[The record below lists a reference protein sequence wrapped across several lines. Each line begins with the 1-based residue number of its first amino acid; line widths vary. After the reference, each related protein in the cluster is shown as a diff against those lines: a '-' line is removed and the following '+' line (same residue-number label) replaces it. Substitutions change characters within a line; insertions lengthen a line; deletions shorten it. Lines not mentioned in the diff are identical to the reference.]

1 MDTILRL
8 EGVTRRFDSFTLQ
21 PLHLEL
27 PGGVI
32 MGLIGE
38 NGAGKTTT
46 LRLILGALRRDGGNI
61 TVFGKPLDGNEANI
75 RQEIGV
81 VFDECCFHESM
92 TPKNINT
99 IFKGIYQNWNSSD
112 FQRYCQILQLP
123 MKKKIKEFSRGMK
136 MKLSIAA
143 AMSHRPK
150 LLLLDEA
157 TSGLDPVVRD
167 DVLELLQEF
176 VSDEEQSVLFSSHI
190 TEDLEKIADYVAYLH
205 RGSLQFVRSKDE
217 LLYEYGIVKCG
228 KSEFEKMDKSD
239 FAAWRENAFEVQA
252 LTENREAIRR
262 KYPGC
267 VIDQAGLEEIMLLY
281 SKGSVKRGNRS

>member
-123 MKKKIKEFSRGMK
+123 MKKKIKEFSR
-136 MKLSIAA
+136 A
-143 AMSHRPK
+143 
-150 LLLLDEA
+150 
-157 TSGLDPVVRD
+157 
-167 DVLELLQEF
+167 
-176 VSDEEQSVLFSSHI
+176 
-190 TEDLEKIADYVAYLH
+190 
-205 RGSLQFVRSKDE
+205 
-217 LLYEYGIVKCG
+217 
-228 KSEFEKMDKSD
+228 
-239 FAAWRENAFEVQA
+239 
-252 LTENREAIRR
+252 
-262 KYPGC
+262 
-267 VIDQAGLEEIMLLY
+267 
-281 SKGSVKRGNRS
+281 